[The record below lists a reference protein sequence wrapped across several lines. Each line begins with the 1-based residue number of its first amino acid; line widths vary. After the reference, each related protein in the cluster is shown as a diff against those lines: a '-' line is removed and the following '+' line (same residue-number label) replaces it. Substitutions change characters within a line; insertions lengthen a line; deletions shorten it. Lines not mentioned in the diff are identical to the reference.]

1 MSPMIVHHNHFE
13 IKLLTSIV
21 SLVEVFYSLNISRIC
36 NQMGENI
43 AINTDCSDYRY
54 IFFFVLC
61 PLHNQWQHWIF
72 RLPNLWS
79 CSPAICRGLI
89 HVNNFSAVHHMLE
102 NLLNEYNFQFNHI
115 FFASGAVEAAMNLK
129 ISYFEFFITIC
140 QSVSRHWYIVFLFQD
155 WASCIEW
162 KMSHSRRTF
171 GSFKMSVICFSW
183 FPSITVLSMIFF
195 LSYFSGKAEII
206 PSLTM

>member
-13 IKLLTSIV
+13 IKLLTPIV
-21 SLVEVFYSLNISRIC
+21 SLVEVFYSLNVSWIC
-36 NQMGENI
+36 DQMGENI

-102 NLLNEYNFQFNHI
+102 NLLNEYDSQFNHI
-115 FFASGAVEAAMNLK
+115 FFASGAVEATMNLK

-140 QSVSRHWYIVFLFQD
+140 QSVSRHRNIVFLFQYR
-155 WASCIEW
+155 ASSIEW
-162 KMSHSRRTF
+162 EMSPFSKHFRIFQYLSDMFLLISFYHSTF
-171 GSFKMSVICFSW
+171 NNLLSF
-183 FPSITVLSMIFF
+183 LF
-195 LSYFSGKAEII
+195 LW
-206 PSLTM
+206 

>member
-13 IKLLTSIV
+13 IKLLTPIV
-21 SLVEVFYSLNISRIC
+21 SLVEVFYSLNVSWIC
-36 NQMGENI
+36 DQMGENI

-102 NLLNEYNFQFNHI
+102 NLLNEYDSQFNHI

-129 ISYFEFFITIC
+129 ISYFEFFVTIC
-140 QSVSRHWYIVFLFQD
+140 QSVSRHWDIVFLFQD
-155 WASCIEW
+155 WTSCIEW
-162 KMSHSRRTF
+162 KMSPFSKNFWIFQNVRNLLF
-171 GSFKMSVICFSW
+171 LISFNNSAFNYL
-183 FPSITVLSMIFF
+183 LSF
-195 LSYFSGKAEII
+195 LF
-206 PSLTM
+206 LW